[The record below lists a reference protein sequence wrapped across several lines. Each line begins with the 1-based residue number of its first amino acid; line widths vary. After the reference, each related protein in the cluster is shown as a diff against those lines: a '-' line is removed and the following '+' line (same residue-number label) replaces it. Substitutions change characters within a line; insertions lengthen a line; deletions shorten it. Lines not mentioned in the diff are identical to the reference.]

1 MEAQN
6 AIDIGQLQTVLPAYQ
21 AKTLAIYGLYMS
33 RERQPAALRAF
44 LDTVQQQLL
53 T

>member
-1 MEAQN
+1 
-6 AIDIGQLQTVLPAYQ
+6 VLPDYQ

-44 LDTVQQQLL
+44 LAAVQQQLM